1 MDQHILIVD
10 DDEMFRRI
18 LAHHLRSAGYT
29 VLEATSGHE
38 ALEIISSR
46 PSPIVITDRDMP
58 NMGGLELCRA
68 LRGCEAFGVLYIMM
82 ITATDNEDSLVEAI
96 DAGADDFIT
105 KPLRPRVMLA
115 RVRAGERVVE
125 LHNELHIK
133 TREIFRSNAEIEVAY
148 RKAEE
153 ANRKLTVLS
162 QTDALTGVHNRRAA
176 MDDLDVQ
183 WSHGNRTNDPIA
195 CIAIDIDHFKAI
207 NDSHGHAVGDQV
219 LVAVAN
225 SLQRISR
232 GTDNVYRIGG
242 EEFLIVCQHAT
253 ASEAMRA
260 AERHRAALESLEIST
275 DVGPIGVTASF
286 GVAERLPHFTSPDDL
301 LRVADEALYA
311 AKHSG
316 RNRVMRA
323 EPPSTIEAA

>member
-18 LAHHLRSAGYT
+18 LAHPLRSAGYT
-29 VLEATSGHE
+29 VVEATSGHE

-125 LHNELHIK
+125 LHGIPQG
-133 TREIFRSNAEIEVAY
+133 RRSQPQAHRSLAD
-148 RKAEE
+148 RCP
-153 ANRKLTVLS
+153 
-162 QTDALTGVHNRRAA
+162 DRRA
-176 MDDLDVQ
+176 Q
-183 WSHGNRTNDPIA
+183 PPRRHGR
-195 CIAIDIDHFKAI
+195 
-207 NDSHGHAVGDQV
+207 SRRAV
-219 LVAVAN
+219 
-225 SLQRISR
+225 
-232 GTDNVYRIGG
+232 
-242 EEFLIVCQHAT
+242 
-253 ASEAMRA
+253 
-260 AERHRAALESLEIST
+260 
-275 DVGPIGVTASF
+275 
-286 GVAERLPHFTSPDDL
+286 
-301 LRVADEALYA
+301 
-311 AKHSG
+311 
-316 RNRVMRA
+316 
-323 EPPSTIEAA
+323 EPRQPNQ